1 LYFKEKKMDNKSYV
15 FIESPFKTSLEAAV
29 EQIKKSS
36 NKRDKQ
42 ESKDAIENAL
52 YFAVQ
57 KRMMVREYKSD
68 DEYLA
73 GLLSDISE
81 AQNEFE
87 QVCYQNSLSDEVF
100 LTLKSNVLTLL
111 VS

>member
-1 LYFKEKKMDNKSYV
+1 MDNKSYV
-15 FIESPFKTSLEAAV
+15 FIESPFKNSLEAAV
-29 EQIKKSS
+29 RQIEKSS

-42 ESKDAIENAL
+42 EGKDAIENAL
-52 YFAVQ
+52 YLAVQ

-68 DEYLA
+68 DAYLA
-73 GLLSDISE
+73 GLLSDVSE

-87 QVCYQNSLSDEVF
+87 QVCYHNSLSDEVF
-100 LTLKSNVLTLL
+100 RILKSNVMALL